1 MTDSV
6 PTACELL
13 ENPVL
18 HHVAFV
24 VADLDAAVQR
34 YAQLGFQ
41 GGERHVVPEQSVEAI
56 ALPTGN
62 AWVELIRPT
71 DPAGPIARF
80 LAKRGEGVHHVAFA
94 VADLDAELARLEAAG
109 VRLIDR
115 TPRSGLH
122 GWRMAF
128 IHPESGGGVLIE
140 LVQV

>member
-1 MTDSV
+1 MADSQ
-6 PTACELL
+6 PAARGLPD
-13 ENPVL
+13 NPVL

-24 VADLDAAVQR
+24 VADLDAAFQR
-34 YAQLGFQ
+34 FVQLGFH
-41 GGERHVVPEQSVEAI
+41 GGERHVVPEQAIEAV
-56 ALPTGN
+56 ALRSGN

-71 DPAGPIARF
+71 DPDGPIARF
-80 LAKRGEGVHHVAFA
+80 LVKRGEGVHHVAFA
-94 VADLDAELARLEAAG
+94 VADLDAELAKLDAAG

-115 TPRSGLH
+115 TPRQGLH